1 MNTTKT
7 STPKGTVMDRQQKL
21 LLKLRT
27 NLEQSIE
34 KAELDCSP
42 LELAQLKKCHS
53 EINQL
58 CANNEIVRKDTLEE
72 VASSISVLSHQSNNQ
87 TVEKTALGMHMLVAT
102 S

>member
-1 MNTTKT
+1 
-7 STPKGTVMDRQQKL
+7 MDRQQKS

-58 CANNEIVRKDTLEE
+58 CATNETVNKNTLEE
-72 VASSISVLSHQSNNQ
+72 VASSISVLSHQSDNLA
-87 TVEKTALGMHMLVAT
+87 VEKTALSMHMLVAT
-102 S
+102 A

>member
-1 MNTTKT
+1 MDTTEN
-7 STPKGTVMDRQQKL
+7 SIPKGLVMDRQQKL

-53 EINQL
+53 EISRL
-58 CANNEIVRKDTLEE
+58 CAMNKTVHKDALEE

-87 TVEKTALGMHMLVAT
+87 SVENTALGIHMLVAT
-102 S
+102 A